1 MTFLACIQKN
11 VDKGLLSKN
20 AYTRLEKEYNQL
32 VEQYRNTMGDEQAAI
47 QAASKLIAAKKKL
60 AEDKARTLLLATRTQ
75 ERIVSEFEE
84 IRKADPKAT
93 YGKLYSTLMD
103 RAHNRRDG
111 VLRQAYSNL
120 GEFVDKYSSKY
131 AGLHT
136 NRDNI
141 QDVVRVMVDKNHTVT
156 GKDSIAFGRS
166 LRETKNMLRQRFIN
180 AGGVVGDLEN
190 HFPQVHMK
198 ERVKQ
203 VSFEDWY
210 NELRPKLDIT
220 RMIDDETGLPF
231 DDIKLKEVM
240 RENYQN
246 IVTDGRHA
254 KQKQLDAGKST
265 RARSW
270 DMYEVSTRKQ
280 SKRFYHFK
288 SADDF
293 LAYNRDFGMGDEG
306 LYEMM
311 VGEIEMMSRDIG
323 IMEVMGPKPTSLTT
337 NMIARMDAAGES
349 VKSMNFIQ
357 GQFDVLSGATD
368 GTADEGVISN
378 FVYNTQNV
386 LRSAML
392 GSASLSAVSDTA
404 FLGITARLYGMPA
417 TKAITKY
424 GKMLNPAS
432 SADRKMAYDSGYIYE
447 IATQGAMQD
456 TRIAGGDMAGN
467 RFTASLA
474 AFTNRASGLAAM
486 TRATKN
492 AVALE
497 TQAHLSRLRDMS
509 WDSLLKD
516 KQNAKFR
523 QGLEQFGINK
533 EDWELLQKVEPI
545 ETPQGVAFL
554 RQNEIAI
561 TGENRIHALD
571 VSNKIDDFIVH
582 LQKTAVNE
590 PDLRVR
596 AVTTGAAFAR
606 DARKG
611 TIPRTL
617 ASSILMFKSFT
628 GSVMLRHVLPAFKSA
643 KQGHLEHL
651 AGITLGATIM
661 GAGAMQLK
669 EISKGKE
676 PRDMNNP
683 KFWLAAATQG
693 GGFGLFGDFLFADY
707 SRFGRDPIYDIVGG
721 PVAGTLNDVARTF
734 MGNFNR
740 AMDEDMESNF
750 GVDLFNLAKRNAP
763 GVNLWYSRLML
774 DRLLL
779 DQAEKMID
787 PDFDSKRRRMEKRQ
801 FNDYGN
807 EYWWR
812 KGEVTP
818 E

>member
-1 MTFLACIQKN
+1 MTFLNCIQKN
-11 VDKGLLSKN
+11 IEKGLLSKS
-20 AYTRLEKEYNQL
+20 AYKKLEKEYNNL
-32 VEQYRNTMGDEQAAI
+32 VETYKQTMGDEQAAI
-47 QAASKLIAAKKKL
+47 QAATKLVEAKKSL
-60 AEDKARTLLLATRTQ
+60 AEDKARTLLLAGRTQ
-75 ERIVSEFEE
+75 QRIVEEFTEA
-84 IRKADPKAT
+84 RKKDPSLKF
-93 YGKLYSTLMD
+93 GSLYSQLMD
-103 RAHNRRDG
+103 RAHNRREG
-111 VLRQAYSNL
+111 VLRQAYASL
-120 GEFVDKYSSKY
+120 GEFVDTYASKY

-136 NRDNI
+136 NRDGFK
-141 QDVVRVMVDKNHTVT
+141 DVVRAMLGEKVT
-156 GKDSIAFGRS
+156 SKDSKAFGDSVRGV
-166 LRETKNMLRQRFIN
+166 KDMLRQRYIN
-180 AGGVVGDLEN
+180 AGGVVGNIDN

-198 ERVKQ
+198 ERIKK
-203 VSFEDWY
+203 VSFDDWY
-210 NELRPKLDIT
+210 ENLRPKLNISK
-220 RMIDDETGLPF
+220 MIDDNTGLPF
-231 DDIKLKEVM
+231 DEITLKDVM
-240 RENYQN
+240 RDNYEN
-246 IVTDGRHA
+246 IITDGRA
-254 KQKQLDAGKST
+254 SKQRQLDAGKST
-265 RARSW
+265 RARQW
-270 DMYEVSTRKQ
+270 DTYEVSTRRQ

-293 LAYNRDFGMGDEG
+293 LEYNKDFGMGDEG
-306 LYEMM
+306 LYEMI

-349 VKSMNFIQ
+349 VKSMNFVE

-368 GTADEGVISN
+368 GTADDGAISN
-378 FVYNTQNV
+378 FIYNTQNV

-424 GKMLNPAS
+424 TKMLNPLD
-432 SADRKMAYDSGYIYE
+432 SADRQMAYDSGYIYE

-467 RFTASLA
+467 RFTASLSS
-474 AFTNRASGLAAM
+474 FTNRASGLAAM
-486 TRATKN
+486 TRAAKN
-492 AVALE
+492 AVGLE
-497 TQAHLSRLRDMS
+497 AQAHLSRLRKLS
-509 WDSLLKD
+509 WEDLTLD

-523 QGLEQFGINK
+523 EGLEQFDIT
-533 EDWELLQKVEPI
+533 EADWKLIQQVEPI
-545 ETPQGVAFL
+545 ETPQGVSFL
-554 RQNEIAI
+554 RQNEVAL
-561 TGENRIHALD
+561 TGENRVHALD
-571 VSNKIDDFIVH
+571 VSNKLDDFITH

-596 AVTTGAAFAR
+596 AVTTGAAFAK

-617 ASSILMFKSFT
+617 ASSLLMFKSFT

-643 KQGHLEHL
+643 KQGNLEHL

-669 EISKGKE
+669 EIAKGKE
-676 PRDMNNP
+676 PREMNSP

-707 SRFGRDPIYDIVGG
+707 SRFGRDPIYDIIGG
-721 PVAGTLNDVARTF
+721 PLAGTANDVARTF

-740 AMDEDMESNF
+740 ALDDEQESNF
-750 GVDLFNLAKRNAP
+750 GVDLFNLAKRNTP
-763 GVNLWYSRLML
+763 GVNLWYSRTIL

-787 PDFDSKRRRMEKRQ
+787 PDFDTKRRRMEQRQ

-807 EYWWR
+807 DYWWR
-812 KGEVTP
+812 KGELSP